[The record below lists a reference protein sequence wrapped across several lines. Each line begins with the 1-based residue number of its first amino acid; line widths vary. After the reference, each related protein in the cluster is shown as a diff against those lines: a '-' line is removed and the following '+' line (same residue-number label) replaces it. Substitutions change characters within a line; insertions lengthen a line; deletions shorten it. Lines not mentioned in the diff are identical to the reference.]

1 MGDVRKGNL
10 TPEEKSKPYSK
21 YFYRQPT
28 PPSPERIAVM
38 DKPIDPSRTLPI
50 ERINDLLNPGYF
62 SVNLM
67 AMTKG
72 GVK

>member
-1 MGDVRKGNL
+1 MNDGKNGEL

-21 YFYRQPT
+21 YFYRQPA
-28 PPSPERIAVM
+28 SPAPKSVTLM
-38 DKPIDPSRTLPI
+38 DKPIDPSKALPI

-62 SVNLM
+62 SVNFKV
-67 AMTKG
+67 MTKG